1 MSKYYSFFDFSLYK
15 RGLIKLC
22 LYIQTHILQ
31 LLKNI
36 LFLFFLDYYFLDIIF
51 LVALQDNS
59 RNMKTE
65 KHLRKL
71 LEINQQT
78 PLGANTIAVYMVLLN
93 QYLTEKEITISD
105 YELTKVLSLARQTI
119 ITAKKKLRGFSST
132 YTLLFNE
139 KIEKEE
145 EKNEKK
151 TENNGNYPTFSEFFA
166 YAQSLPSY
174 KPKADE
180 VLREKYKKFSESNW
194 TNRGFPISNW
204 KQIVKNGLPFWGKE
218 DDIYTEQAKYMFERM
233 KKPKKILNTTY
244 FNHNK

>member
-1 MSKYYSFFDFSLYK
+1 MFVRTNTHLATFKK
-15 RGLIKLC
+15 HLIF
-22 LYIQTHILQ
+22 I
-31 LLKNI
+31 
-36 LFLFFLDYYFLDIIF
+36 FLDYYFLDIIF

-59 RNMKTE
+59 RNMKPE

-78 PLGANTIAVYMVLLN
+78 PLGANTIALYMVLLN

-119 ITAKKKLRGFSST
+119 ITAKKKLKAHGIIDFSARRGFSST

-218 DDIYTEQAKYMFERM
+218 DDIYTEQAKYIFERM

>member
-1 MSKYYSFFDFSLYK
+1 MFVRTNTHLATFKK
-15 RGLIKLC
+15 HLIF
-22 LYIQTHILQ
+22 I
-31 LLKNI
+31 
-36 LFLFFLDYYFLDIIF
+36 FLDYYFLDIIF

-59 RNMKTE
+59 RNMKPE

-78 PLGANTIAVYMVLLN
+78 PLGANTIALYMVLLN

-119 ITAKKKLRGFSST
+119 ITAKKKLKAHGIIDFSARRGFSST

-145 EKNEKK
+145 EKK

>member
-1 MSKYYSFFDFSLYK
+1 MFVRTNTHLATFKKY
-15 RGLIKLC
+15 LIF
-22 LYIQTHILQ
+22 I
-31 LLKNI
+31 
-36 LFLFFLDYYFLDIIF
+36 FLDYYFLDIIF

-59 RNMKTE
+59 RNMKPE

-78 PLGANTIAVYMVLLN
+78 PLGANTIALYMVLLN

-119 ITAKKKLRGFSST
+119 ITAKKKLKAHGIIDFSARRGFSST

-139 KIEKEE
+139 KIEKEEEKNIIKE

-218 DDIYTEQAKYMFERM
+218 DDIYTEQTKYIFERM

>member
-1 MSKYYSFFDFSLYK
+1 MFVRTNTHLATFKK
-15 RGLIKLC
+15 HLIF
-22 LYIQTHILQ
+22 I
-31 LLKNI
+31 
-36 LFLFFLDYYFLDIIF
+36 FLDYYFLDIIF

-59 RNMKTE
+59 RNMKPE

-78 PLGANTIAVYMVLLN
+78 PLGANTIALYMVLLN

-119 ITAKKKLRGFSST
+119 ITAKKKLKAHGIIDFSARRGFSST

-139 KIEKEE
+139 KIEKE

>member
-1 MSKYYSFFDFSLYK
+1 MFVYTNTHLATFKK
-15 RGLIKLC
+15 HLIF
-22 LYIQTHILQ
+22 I
-31 LLKNI
+31 
-36 LFLFFLDYYFLDIIF
+36 FLDYYFLDIIF

-59 RNMKTE
+59 RNMKPE

-119 ITAKKKLRGFSST
+119 ITAKKKLKAHGIIDFSARRGFSST
-132 YTLLFNE
+132 YTLLFNK

-145 EKNEKK
+145 ENNIIKEEKNEKK
-151 TENNGNYPTFSEFFA
+151 NRKQWKLSYFFRVFCF
-166 YAQSLPSY
+166 AQSLPSY

-218 DDIYTEQAKYMFERM
+218 DDIYTEQTKYIFERM

>member
-1 MSKYYSFFDFSLYK
+1 MFVRTNTHLATFKK
-15 RGLIKLC
+15 HLIF
-22 LYIQTHILQ
+22 I
-31 LLKNI
+31 
-36 LFLFFLDYYFLDIIF
+36 FLDYYFLDIIF

-59 RNMKTE
+59 RNMKPE

-78 PLGANTIAVYMVLLN
+78 PLGANTIALYMVLLN

-119 ITAKKKLRGFSST
+119 ITAKKKLKAHGIIDFSARRGFSSA